1 VSLEGTL
8 ETIAL
13 PDVLALLSVTAKTGE
28 LRIEAGGGVGSV
40 WFDDGQLAGFDVG
53 NHGTPVD
60 ALFALLRL
68 REGGFKFHTGTEVAN
83 PVPLQDVAPVLEEAE
98 NRLEEWPDIA
108 AVVPSPFSQLT
119 LEDSVEG
126 NVMLRPDQWQLVAS
140 VGGGRLVLEVISDR
154 HLGEFDGCKA
164 IKELVDLHLVHV
176 AVVDEPA
183 ADDAFAG
190 PVPSLELSA
199 DLTADL
205 SAEYDEGTD
214 YAGEAGD
221 WDNQEADQFTDE
233 DTDGPAGV
241 EGLDNFG
248 SHYFAH
254 DPEAGPA
261 GADNGE
267 AGTFEVGPLPA
278 GNVEVADVADFA
290 DFSDISEVWNDEI
303 GKAEPLSVTADV
315 PVPAEPEPVEPRPE
329 PVNRGLLLKF
339 LGSARN

>member
-53 NHGTPVD
+53 NHSTPVD

-98 NRLEEWPDIA
+98 IRLEEWPDIA

-176 AVVDEPA
+176 AVVEEPA
-183 ADDAFAG
+183 ADDASG
-190 PVPSLELSA
+190 GRIPSLELPA

-205 SAEYDEGTD
+205 SADYEALD
-214 YAGEAGD
+214 YAGEARE
-221 WDNQEADQFTDE
+221 WDDQEADQFTDE
-233 DTDGPAGV
+233 DTEEPAGV
-241 EGLDNFG
+241 EMVDSFG

-261 GADNGE
+261 GADDGE
-267 AGTFEVGPLPA
+267 AGTFEVGPLSG
-278 GNVEVADVADFA
+278 GNVEVPDVADFA
-290 DFSDISEVWNDEI
+290 DFADISEVWNDEI